1 MAAATSEPSVYVALV
16 GAVFSVT
23 ITVSGEFFPT
33 VGTDKGI
40 DRPLVDLVRMLVP
53 PFDPALLAA
62 EDTGLCAAFRIRGIY
77 PM

>member
-1 MAAATSEPSVYVALV
+1 MATATSEPSVYVAPV
-16 GAVFSVT
+16 GAVFSVA
-23 ITVSGEFFPT
+23 ITVSGEILPT
-33 VGTDKGI
+33 VGTDERI
-40 DRPLVDLVRMLVP
+40 NRPLVDFVGMLVP